1 TPQHVDVTDPDTGQ
15 PLRTAFP
22 VLAPDVSGDPS
33 NGNLYAVWEDGRW
46 SGGQHDAIAFS
57 MSTDAGFTW
66 SEPIQINQTPTNIEP
81 GNQQAFLPTIQVAQD
96 GTVGV
101 TYYDFRFND
110 PQPGLATD
118 YWFVYARPDDPG
130 GLTDPANWAHELRL
144 TNRSFDMERAPNAR
158 GFFVGD
164 YVGLAS
170 AGNNFRAFWAQPG
183 RMDPATIFFRHIH
196 ERHYRRHGGDEGR
209 TGEGAAAATFSQPL
223 PSGPSPVTPT
233 AVTSVTAA
241 AYLCAGD
248 LDQTTRQLSSPLAAS
263 SSRPGGYV
271 HERVFAEFD
280 GDWLSEGMAEN
291 LFAKTRFFGDAIAL
305 PSGLAG

>member
-1 TPQHVDVTDPDTGQ
+1 
-15 PLRTAFP
+15 
-22 VLAPDVSGDPS
+22 
-33 NGNLYAVWEDGRW
+33 
-46 SGGQHDAIAFS
+46 
-57 MSTDAGFTW
+57 GFTW

-183 RMDPATIFFRHIH
+183 RMDPANIFFPRGRGVRGRICAPL
-196 ERHYRRHGGDEGR
+196 ERYHQREGR
-209 TGEGAAAATFSQPL
+209 
-223 PSGPSPVTPT
+223 
-233 AVTSVTAA
+233 
-241 AYLCAGD
+241 
-248 LDQTTRQLSSPLAAS
+248 
-263 SSRPGGYV
+263 
-271 HERVFAEFD
+271 
-280 GDWLSEGMAEN
+280 
-291 LFAKTRFFGDAIAL
+291 
-305 PSGLAG
+305 